1 MFEVGYFP
9 PGGGKNLPL
18 FCFLENYPT
27 FPPGKNYRSHF
38 LYIREEER
46 IWLACYSA
54 ALRSRTKTTYVIDE
68 EKPAE
73 PPYEWCT
80 AIRNIKIIPKWKTY
94 RKCIFVKYLTPKLAK
109 SIIRDAHWLNA
120 QVSGFVGKWPAQII
134 SGKAQTCQTCEIE
147 YSRGDSACQFVVMK
161 W

>member
-46 IWLACYSA
+46 IWLACYSG

-73 PPYEWCT
+73 PPYE
-80 AIRNIKIIPKWKTY
+80 
-94 RKCIFVKYLTPKLAK
+94 
-109 SIIRDAHWLNA
+109 
-120 QVSGFVGKWPAQII
+120 
-134 SGKAQTCQTCEIE
+134 
-147 YSRGDSACQFVVMK
+147 
-161 W
+161 